1 MKYIPCFC
9 CLLLAPICFLQ
20 AGDKVTQDVAGH
32 DHRLLKRYE
41 GSLII
46 AYSEKAYDE
55 YKLILGKALNPSAD
69 ASQGKRIE
77 KEQTVAGRITRITY
91 LAPVGRSALEVAKN
105 YENELKAKGAETL
118 FSGANPEGLGY
129 DFGGV
134 PQYEDIDGQ
143 LFGYSPTKARYA
155 ACKLE
160 NAYVA
165 IYAAEFENGATHH
178 EVEKGQTAVQ
188 VDIIESKPMEE
199 KMVTVSAEK
208 MAGSIE
214 SSGKIALY
222 GIYFDTNKT
231 ELKPE
236 SAPTLAEIAKLLAA
250 NPKLNL
256 LVGGHTDN
264 VGTFEFNRDLSQRR
278 AAAVVQELVSHYG
291 VSSQRLFPFGVSYA
305 SPVATNETEEGRA
318 KNRRVELVKM

>member
-1 MKYIPCFC
+1 
-9 CLLLAPICFLQ
+9 LQ
-20 AGDKVTQDVAGH
+20 AGDKVTQDIAGH

-41 GSLII
+41 GSLIV

-69 ASQGKRIE
+69 TSQGKRVE
-77 KEQTVAGRITRITY
+77 KEQAVEGRITRITY
-91 LAPVGRSALEVAKN
+91 LAPIGRSALEVSKN

-134 PQYEDIDGQ
+134 PQFEDIDGQ
-143 LFGYSPTKARYA
+143 LFGYSHTKARYTA
-155 ACKLE
+155 YKLE
-160 NAYVA
+160 NTYVA
-165 IYAAEFENGATHH
+165 IYTAEFEDGATHH
-178 EVEKGQTAVQ
+178 EVEKKQTAVQ

-199 KMVTVSAEK
+199 KMVAISAEK

-214 SSGKIALY
+214 SSGKITLY

-264 VGTFEFNRDLSQRR
+264 VGAFESNRDLSQRR

-305 SPVATNETEEGRA
+305 CPVAANETEEGRA